1 MSSRIQ
7 KQYTHICTA
16 CLTHAAQSAFLSFST
31 FSFVFG
37 GRAAAAEDEAQRA
50 NLTKQQPQQHHE
62 HQYSHTHTHTRIE
75 QRVNENERVLP
86 PYPYKT
92 WGGVVRVNKMQPSG
106 KDAEHAVTTATRK
119 LNSTR
124 DNRLSTIRIHRD
136 RFVCTS
142 LAVGR

>member
-1 MSSRIQ
+1 MYSVPNTCSTVGISVVLYFFICFWGTCSSSSRRRRRSAARKPNQ
-7 KQYTHICTA
+7 TA
-16 CLTHAAQSAFLSFST
+16 TTTTSRTPIL
-31 FSFVFG
+31 
-37 GRAAAAEDEAQRA
+37 
-50 NLTKQQPQQHHE
+50 
-62 HQYSHTHTHTRIE
+62 THTHSRIE